1 MYFKGMELAG
11 FKSFADKVEIKF
23 DDGITAIVG
32 PNGCGKSNVGD
43 AIRWVLGEQSSKSL
57 RGNSMQDVI
66 FSGTEKRKS
75 LSYCEVSLFFNNT
88 DRLFNF
94 EYDDIIVT
102 RKLYRSGESEYL
114 INRNP
119 CRLKD
124 ITNLFFDSGIG
135 RDGYSI
141 ISQGK
146 VEEIISSK
154 PEQRRLIFEEA
165 AGIAKFKS
173 QKVESERKL
182 ERTEEN
188 LTRLRDIVGE
198 LDRQLGP
205 LKKQAEVAK
214 VYLELRDQLKSL
226 EVNAFIYQTEN
237 VDAQKAVLQERM
249 NGILEEISLKEAQMV
264 ALSQKSADCHEQ
276 VEKID
281 EAMKSLNNEI
291 LRLTVGMEKQAGETK
306 LLQERINNL
315 MAQNKQIEDECLN
328 AKNAILKNKAELD
341 FKTQRK
347 AELEARAK
355 AATEASGDATGVLE
369 TFNNLKAQE
378 STLSA
383 QIKTLQQETTE
394 LYSAVMVEENRR
406 KLLMEYQQEF
416 EGFAFAVKRILKDAE
431 TNAHLK
437 TKFVGV
443 LANLVQVQDKF
454 ETAIE
459 VALGASLQN
468 IVTQNEENAK
478 ELITYL
484 KNHRYGRA
492 TFMPITTMKPRSI
505 PAQDEKYLGGVGIY
519 GVASGL
525 LKFAPEISNVVQ
537 NLLGNVVIVEN
548 LDIATNL
555 ARQCGFRF
563 KIVTLEGDVIN
574 PSGAMTGGSKKSNA
588 TNLISRD
595 REVEALAQ
603 SIKANKLAFNEKK
616 ILLKDCEAKFAEVQK
631 NLSAID
637 QEKNST
643 ALKEAVQIAEI
654 RTEIA
659 GIENDFARI
668 NGALAEMQ
676 RDIAAKLA
684 LHKQN
689 QEIIATQKAQVNQI
703 LSSSENKD
711 LQVALEK
718 IRAQQ
723 DANDLNKL
731 KLNEAIR
738 QIEAEKE
745 AAMGAINVA
754 SDKKYKVQ
762 ADLEKITADLDN
774 MAQRILDEYNLT
786 YDTCLEFKKEDFE
799 FEGCMTQVYRLKKEI
814 SKLGHVNVNAIEDSK
829 AVYSRWEELSGQLND
844 LEQSK
849 ADTLQAIND
858 LAAEMS
864 KRFEDKFTQIQK
876 NFEITFRE
884 LFGGGNAHL
893 ELVGSDN
900 ILEAGVDIVA
910 EPPGKKLQNI
920 NLLSGGEKALTAIA
934 ILFAILKLRPMPFCL
949 LDEIEAALDEANVE
963 RFARYLHRFSDT
975 TQFIV
980 VTHRKPTMELA
991 DSLYGV
997 TMQEKGVSRI
1007 VSVKLSEAYQAAD
1020 TGEAQSGAV

>member
-43 AIRWVLGEQSSKSL
+43 AIKWVLGEQSSKSL
-57 RGNSMQDVI
+57 RGTSMQDVI

-124 ITNLFFDSGIG
+124 IVNLFFDSGIG

-188 LTRLRDIVGE
+188 LTRLRDIVAE

-205 LKKQAEVAK
+205 LKRQAETAK
-214 VYLELRDQLKSL
+214 IYLELRDILKSL

-237 VDAQKAVLQERM
+237 VDAKRAVLEERM
-249 NGILEEISLKEAQMV
+249 NGLLQEISLKEGEMV
-264 ALSQKSADCHEQ
+264 RLGAHSSDCLENIA
-276 VEKID
+276 KLD
-281 EAMKSLNNEI
+281 ESMKNLNNEI
-291 LRLTVGMEKQAGETK
+291 LRLTVDLEKQSGETK
-306 LLQERINNL
+306 LLKERISGIEAQNNTIETELLNANNL
-315 MAQNKQIEDECLN
+315 
-328 AKNAILKNKAELD
+328 ILRNQAELSQ
-341 FKTQRK
+341 KMERK
-347 AELEARAK
+347 AQLEKLGEGMAESGGDGENLI
-355 AATEASGDATGVLE
+355 ATYNQMKQKEVALADSIR
-369 TFNNLKAQE
+369 NLQAQ
-378 STLSA
+378 
-383 QIKTLQQETTE
+383 TTE
-394 LYSAVMVEENRR
+394 LYSTVLVQENRR
-406 KLLMEYQQEF
+406 RMLVEYQQEY

-431 TNAHLK
+431 TDSALRN
-437 TKFVGV
+437 KFIGV
-443 LANLVQVQDKF
+443 LANLVQVPNNF

-459 VALGASLQN
+459 VALGGALQN
-468 IVTQNEENAK
+468 IVTDTEENAK
-478 ELITYL
+478 TLISYL
-484 KNHRYGRA
+484 KEKRYGRA
-492 TFMPITTMKPRSI
+492 TFMPVSTMKPRFLSD
-505 PAQDEKYLGGVGIY
+505 ADKQVLRKEGCY
-519 GVASGL
+519 GVASDL
-525 LKFAPEISNVVQ
+525 IRFDKKIENVVQ
-537 NLLGNVVIVEN
+537 NLLGNVVVAEN
-548 LDIATNL
+548 LDIATTL
-555 ARQCGFRF
+555 AKSTNFRF
-563 KIVTLEGDVIN
+563 RIVTLEGDVVST
-574 PSGAMTGGSKKSNA
+574 SGSLTGGSKKSNA
-588 TNLISRD
+588 TNIISRD
-595 REVEALAQ
+595 REIEDLANLV
-603 SIKANKLAFNEKK
+603 KENKILYNEKK
-616 ILLKDCEAKFAEVQK
+616 ILLSKQEAELASLKQALV
-631 NLSAID
+631 NI
-637 QEKNST
+637 EKQINESELT
-643 ALKEAVQIAEI
+643 GAVKHAEI
-654 RTEIA
+654 RTEISA
-659 GIENDFARI
+659 LENDFIRI
-668 NGALAEMQ
+668 NATIVESEKQVEKLSNILEQ
-676 RDIAAKLA
+676 NNNLILQEKAKIEAFLKA
-684 LHKQN
+684 SAN
-689 QEIIATQKAQVNQI
+689 QELQAQLAQI
-703 LSSSENKD
+703 KNKQD
-711 LQVALEK
+711 QQEIDKIKFQEMLRQV
-718 IRAQQ
+718 
-723 DANDLNKL
+723 D
-731 KLNEAIR
+731 
-738 QIEAEKE
+738 AEKE
-745 AAMGAINVA
+745 AVMGQINVA

-762 ADLEKITADLDN
+762 ADMEKLSNDLDN
-774 MAQRILDEYNLT
+774 MAQRILEEYSLT
-786 YDTCLEFKKEDFE
+786 YETCQEYRKEDFE
-799 FEGCMTQVYRLKKEI
+799 FEGCMTEIYRVKKDI

-829 AVYSRWEELSGQLND
+829 AVYARYEELSSQLSD

-849 ADTLQAIND
+849 ADTLMAINE
-858 LAAEMS
+858 LAKEMS
-864 KRFEDKFTQIQK
+864 VRFEEKFNQINS
-876 NFEITFRE
+876 NFQTTFRE

-893 ELVGSDN
+893 ELVGSEN

-1007 VSVKLSEAYQAAD
+1007 VSVKLSEAYQNAKEG
-1020 TGEAQSGAV
+1020 GEEIGAV

>member
-43 AIRWVLGEQSSKSL
+43 AIKWVLGEQSSKSL
-57 RGNSMQDVI
+57 RGTSMQDVI

-124 ITNLFFDSGIG
+124 IVNLFFDSGIG

-205 LKKQAEVAK
+205 LRKQAETAK
-214 VYLELRDQLKSL
+214 IYLELRDVLKSL

-237 VDAQKAVLQERM
+237 VDAKKAVLEERM
-249 NGILEEISLKEAQMV
+249 NGLLQEISLKEGEMVRLGAQ
-264 ALSQKSADCHEQ
+264 SSDCLENIS
-276 VEKID
+276 KLD
-281 EAMKSLNNEI
+281 ETMKNLNNEI
-291 LRLTVGMEKQAGETK
+291 LHLTVGLEKQAGETN
-306 LLQERINNL
+306 LLKERISGIEIQNQTLETELLNANNL
-315 MAQNKQIEDECLN
+315 
-328 AKNAILKNKAELD
+328 ILRSEAELKD
-341 FKTQRK
+341 KLERKTQLEK
-347 AELEARAK
+347 LAESIAEN
-355 AATEASGDATGVLE
+355 SGDSENLLSSYNQMKQKE
-369 TFNNLKAQE
+369 TDLNV
-378 STLSA
+378 S
-383 QIKTLQQETTE
+383 IRTLQAETTE
-394 LYSAVMVEENRR
+394 LYSTVLVQENRR
-406 KLLMEYQQEF
+406 RMLVEYQQEY
-416 EGFAFAVKRILKDAE
+416 EGFAFAVKKILKDAE
-431 TNAHLK
+431 TDSSLRS
-437 TKFVGV
+437 KFIGV
-443 LANLVQVQDKF
+443 LANLVQVEDKF

-459 VALGASLQN
+459 VALGGALQN
-468 IVTQNEENAK
+468 IVTDTDQNAK
-478 ELITYL
+478 ELISYL
-484 KNHRYGRA
+484 KTNRYGRA
-492 TFMPITTMKPRSI
+492 TFMPVNVMKPRFLS
-505 PAQDEKYLGGVGIY
+505 AADKNLLTVEGCYGI
-519 GVASGL
+519 ASDL
-525 LKFAPEISNVVQ
+525 IRFDKKIENVVC
-537 NLLGNVVIVEN
+537 NLLGNVVIAEN
-548 LDIATNL
+548 LDIATSL
-555 ARQCGFRF
+555 AKHSNFRF
-563 KIVTLEGDVIN
+563 RVVTLEGDVVST
-574 PSGAMTGGSKKSNA
+574 SGSLTGGSKKSNA
-588 TNLISRD
+588 TNIISRD
-595 REVEALAQ
+595 REIEELANFV
-603 SIKANKLAFNEKK
+603 KENKLLYSEKK
-616 ILLKDCEAKFAEVQK
+616 ILLSK
-631 NLSAID
+631 
-637 QEKNST
+637 QENELAS
-643 ALKEAVQIAEI
+643 LKEALLGLEKQINASELTGAVKHAEI
-654 RTEIA
+654 RTEISA
-659 GIENDFARI
+659 IENDFVRLNATI
-668 NGALAEMQ
+668 TGAKKQAEELSSRLAQNKNLILQEE
-676 RDIAAKLA
+676 AKVEAYLRSSE
-684 LHKQN
+684 N
-689 QEIIATQKAQVNQI
+689 QEIQTRLQQI
-703 LSSSENKD
+703 KVMQDQQEID
-711 LQVALEK
+711 K
-718 IRAQQ
+718 IKFQEM
-723 DANDLNKL
+723 L
-731 KLNEAIR
+731 R
-738 QIEAEKE
+738 QIDAEKE
-745 AAMGAINVA
+745 AVMGQINVA

-762 ADLEKITADLDN
+762 ADMEKLSNDLDN
-774 MAQRILDEYNLT
+774 MASRILEEYSLT
-786 YDTCLEFKKEDFE
+786 YETCQQFRNPDFE
-799 FEGCMTQVYRLKKEI
+799 FEGCMTEIYKVKKDI

-829 AVYSRWEELSGQLND
+829 AVYARYEELSTQLND

-849 ADTLQAIND
+849 ADTLQAISE
-858 LAAEMS
+858 LAKEMS
-864 KRFEDKFTQIQK
+864 VRFEEKFNQINS
-876 NFEITFRE
+876 NFQITFRE

-893 ELVGSDN
+893 ELVGSEN

-1007 VSVKLSEAYQAAD
+1007 VSVKLSEAYQNAKEG
-1020 TGEAQSGAV
+1020 GEEIGAV

>member
-43 AIRWVLGEQSSKSL
+43 AIKWVLGEQSSKSL
-57 RGNSMQDVI
+57 RGTSMQDVI

-124 ITNLFFDSGIG
+124 IVNLFFDSGIG

-188 LTRLRDIVGE
+188 LTRLRDIVAE

-205 LKKQAEVAK
+205 LKRQAETAK
-214 VYLELRDQLKSL
+214 IYLELRDVLKSL

-237 VDAQKAVLQERM
+237 VDAKRAVLEERM
-249 NGILEEISLKEAQMV
+249 NGLLQEISLKEGEMVRLGAQ
-264 ALSQKSADCHEQ
+264 SSDCLENIA
-276 VEKID
+276 KLD
-281 EAMKSLNNEI
+281 EAMKNLNNEI
-291 LRLTVGMEKQAGETK
+291 LRLTVDLEKQFGETK
-306 LLQERINNL
+306 LLKERISGIETQNQTLETELLNANNL
-315 MAQNKQIEDECLN
+315 
-328 AKNAILKNKAELD
+328 ILRNKAEL
-341 FKTQRK
+341 TQKMERK
-347 AELEARAK
+347 AHLEALSESAS
-355 AATEASGDATGVLE
+355 EASGDGANLLLS
-369 TFNNLKAQE
+369 FNQMKQKESALTAAIRNLQA
-378 STLSA
+378 
-383 QIKTLQQETTE
+383 ETTE
-394 LYSAVMVEENRR
+394 LYSTVLVQENRR
-406 KLLMEYQQEF
+406 RMLVEYQQEY
-416 EGFAFAVKRILKDAE
+416 EGFAFAVKKILKDAE
-431 TNAHLK
+431 GDAALRS
-437 TKFVGV
+437 KFIGV
-443 LANLVQVQDKF
+443 LANLVQVPSNF

-459 VALGASLQN
+459 VALGGALQN
-468 IVTQNEENAK
+468 IVTDTEQNAK
-478 ELITYL
+478 ELIAYL
-484 KNHRYGRA
+484 KANRYGRA
-492 TFMPITTMKPRSI
+492 TFMPVSTMKPRFLSVS
-505 PAQDEKYLGGVGIY
+505 DRELLSTEGCF
-519 GVASGL
+519 GVASEL
-525 LKFAPEISNVVQ
+525 IRFDKKIENVVA
-537 NLLGNVVIVEN
+537 NLLGNVVVAEN
-548 LDIATNL
+548 LDIATAL
-555 ARQCGFRF
+555 AKRANFRF
-563 KIVTLEGDVIN
+563 RIVTLEGDVVST
-574 PSGAMTGGSKKSNA
+574 SGSLTGGSKKSNA
-588 TNLISRD
+588 TNIISRD
-595 REVEALAQ
+595 REIESLANLV
-603 SIKANKLAFNEKK
+603 KENKIIYNEKK
-616 ILLKDCEAKFAEVQK
+616 LLLSKQEAELA
-631 NLSAID
+631 S
-637 QEKNST
+637 
-643 ALKEAVQIAEI
+643 LKEAISNLEKEINATELSGAVKHAEI
-654 RTEIA
+654 RTEISA
-659 GIENDFARI
+659 LENDFVRI
-668 NGALAEMQ
+668 NASIAEAERQAQDLSNRLEQNKNLILQENAKVEAYLRSSANAELQSQLAEIKVRQ
-676 RDIAAKLA
+676 D
-684 LHKQN
+684 Q
-689 QEIIATQKAQVNQI
+689 QEI
-703 LSSSENKD
+703 D
-711 LQVALEK
+711 K
-718 IRAQQ
+718 IKFQEM
-723 DANDLNKL
+723 L
-731 KLNEAIR
+731 R
-738 QIEAEKE
+738 QIDAEKE
-745 AAMGAINVA
+745 AVMGQINVA

-762 ADLEKITADLDN
+762 ADMEKLANDLDV
-774 MAQRILDEYNLT
+774 MAQRILEEYSLT
-786 YDTCLEFKKEDFE
+786 YETCQDLRKEDFE
-799 FEGCMTQVYRLKKEI
+799 FEGCMTEIYRVKKDI

-829 AVYSRWEELSGQLND
+829 AVYERYEELSTQLSD

-849 ADTLQAIND
+849 ADTLLAINE
-858 LAAEMS
+858 LAKEMS
-864 KRFEDKFTQIQK
+864 VRFEEKFNQINS
-876 NFEITFRE
+876 NFQTTFRE

-893 ELVGSDN
+893 ELVGSEN

-1007 VSVKLSEAYQAAD
+1007 VSVKLSEAYQNAKEG
-1020 TGEAQSGAV
+1020 GEEIGAV